1 MMIGYIAGVV
11 LVVAVMAGA
20 AYIANHSTGVEHEI
34 AEEVEQDAET
44 ILKQELMKKL

>member
-1 MMIGYIAGVV
+1 MVVGYIAAIAL
-11 LVVAVMAGA
+11 LVGVMAGA

-44 ILKQELMKKL
+44 ILKQQIMKKL